1 MTNRTCLFFL
11 GKPTKDSFAFF
22 TIFRPNKNYPDGQIK
37 DFIKS
42 ILSHSR
48 TLQVPIGVDPLGHL
62 FGILSINA
70 CFALSQILFQSH
82 QQKFSAT
89 TMRLEF
95 RTPFVF
101 NIGQGIGRVKC
112 KTNWN
117 YFFPNCLKI
126 TQNHSTYLKI
136 TKKSHSTLRA
146 KRATFTFWVDKSWL
160 KIPKNGPFWWV
171 FEILKKLGQTVL
183 PDGSF

>member
-11 GKPTKDSFAFF
+11 GKPTKDRFPFF

-62 FGILSINA
+62 FGVFSINA

-101 NIGQGIGRVKC
+101 NIGQGIGRVKS

-117 YFFPNCLKI
+117 YFFSELFE
-126 TQNHSTYLKI
+126 NH
-136 TKKSHSTLRA
+136 KKVSFNIASEASYVYILSGQKLIKNA
-146 KRATFTFWVDKSWL
+146 
-160 KIPKNGPFWWV
+160 KNGQFWRV
-171 FEILKKLGQTVL
+171 FENLKFEVKQLYQT
-183 PDGSF
+183 SHF

>member
-1 MTNRTCLFFL
+1 MLLKMTNRTCLFFL

-22 TIFRPNKNYPDGQIK
+22 TILWPNKNYPDGQIK

-62 FGILSINA
+62 FGVFSINA

-117 YFFPNCLKI
+117 KIKIIFFRIVWKSQKSLIQHCERSELRL
-126 TQNHSTYLKI
+126 HFEW
-136 TKKSHSTLRA
+136 TK
-146 KRATFTFWVDKSWL
+146 VD
-160 KIPKNGPFWWV
+160 
-171 FEILKKLGQTVL
+171 
-183 PDGSF
+183 